1 MKKSLVM
8 LLVVSSVLSTAG
20 TAMAFSV
27 DFNGD
32 FRLQGRNINDTS
44 YKDSFFQFR
53 TRIGFEGKI
62 DDNTTFFGRFGAINK
77 LGGEGSKENNAA
89 FDQYGVKLTDGKWKY
104 SVGRQAVNLGLGAI
118 ISTGSDAAYND
129 NKFDGIVASTSGPV
143 NMNLIAGK
151 TTANTT
157 GSTVAEWYG
166 IDVSTKLGS
175 KVIGGLAY
183 ASKKDDGV
191 GNDAINYFS
200 ANTTIMVTDKLSFNG
215 EFAKSDY
222 DDQNK
227 AYFLSGTYSRGK
239 GSLTVQYNDV
249 KANAVDAYS
258 SGIGGSAYPYGSSF
272 AGQNYK
278 GLTYSYTYN
287 ISKAK
292 ALNVTYLNLKND
304 SGSQKSNELIG
315 SMAYSF

>member
-1 MKKSLVM
+1 VKKSLVM

-32 FRLQGRNINDTS
+32 FRLQGRNINDTG
-44 YKDSFFQFR
+44 YKESFFQFR

-62 DDNTTFFGRFGAINK
+62 DDKTTFFGRFGAINK
-77 LGGEGSKENNAA
+77 LGGEVADENNAA
-89 FDQYGVKLTDGKWKY
+89 FDQYGVKIADGNWKY
-104 SVGRQAVNLGLGAI
+104 SVGRQAVNLGLGSI

-129 NKFDGIVASTSGPV
+129 NKFDGIVASTNGPV
-143 NMNLIAGK
+143 SLNVIAGK
-151 TTANTT
+151 TTANTKD
-157 GSTVAEWYG
+157 STVAEWYG
-166 IDVSTKLGS
+166 LDASTKLGS

-183 ASKKDDGV
+183 ASKKYDDAAT
-191 GNDAINYFS
+191 DAVNYFA
-200 ANTTIMVTDKLSFNG
+200 ANTTIMATDKLSFNG

-222 DDQNK
+222 DTQNK

-239 GSLTVQYNDV
+239 GSFTVQYNNV
-249 KANAVDAYS
+249 QANAVDAYS
-258 SGIGGSAYPYGSSF
+258 SGIGGCTYPYGNGF
-272 AGQNYK
+272 AGEYK

-304 SGSQKSNELIG
+304 SGSQKANELIG